1 MGFPSKKRR
10 IIRIFAV
17 MGRWSKHIC
26 LALALIVLF
35 PCLCGA
41 EGRVFTRK
49 VRLSDFT
56 TRTTKVV
63 LSGTGILDAA
73 LRDEITSR
81 WYLSP
86 YEFCSVAEY
95 EALKGRADYY
105 FLRLLS
111 DAPKGEAGGVLFLS
125 LMKGGKEKNP
135 DSLDQTFEVVRMPIT
150 ATEYSSGREFLYLGA
165 FLEIIQE
172 YVEDAMEADAKGYAG
187 LSGYSARTA
196 REQRKRVWISEEDM
210 GFELT
215 DAQRDRFLGDR
226 MVIAGEDI
234 VDRVFRN
241 GTRDALVSMVVCPV
255 SARKG
260 DWCYK
265 MLISADTHQLYYYQR
280 HRISFKAWK
289 GFQLKDIRVISGRRK
304 R

>member
-1 MGFPSKKRR
+1 MR
-10 IIRIFAV
+10 
-17 MGRWSKHIC
+17 RWSGHIC
-26 LALALIVLF
+26 AVLSLLMLI
-35 PCLCGA
+35 PCLCSA

-63 LSGTGILDAA
+63 LGGTGILDAA
-73 LRDEITSR
+73 LRSEVTSR
-81 WYLSP
+81 WHLSP
-86 YEFCSVAEY
+86 YEFCTVAEY

-105 FLRLLS
+105 FLRLMS

-125 LMKGGKEKNP
+125 LIKGGKEKNP
-135 DSLDQTFEVVRMPIT
+135 DSLDRTFEVVRIPIT
-150 ATEYSSGREFLYLGA
+150 ATEYSSGREFIYLGA
-165 FLEIIQE
+165 FLEIMQE
-172 YVEDAMEADAKGYAG
+172 YVEDAMEADTKGYAG
-187 LSGYSARTA
+187 LSGYSTRIARG
-196 REQRKRVWISEEDM
+196 QRKRVWISGDDM

-215 DAQRDRFLGDR
+215 DAQRDRFLGDNL
-226 MVIAGEDI
+226 VIAGEDI

-241 GTRDALVSMVVCPV
+241 GTRDALVSVVVCPV

-289 GFQLKDIRVISGRRK
+289 GFQLSDIRAISGRRK

>member
-1 MGFPSKKRR
+1 MR
-10 IIRIFAV
+10 
-17 MGRWSKHIC
+17 RWSGHIC
-26 LALALIVLF
+26 AVLSLLMLI
-35 PCLCGA
+35 PCLCIA

-63 LSGTGILDAA
+63 LGGTGILDAA
-73 LRDEITSR
+73 LRSEVTSR
-81 WYLSP
+81 WHLSP
-86 YEFCSVAEY
+86 YEFCTVAEY

-105 FLRLLS
+105 FLPLMS

-125 LMKGGKEKNP
+125 QIKGGKEKNP
-135 DSLDQTFEVVRMPIT
+135 DSLDRTFEVVRIPIT
-150 ATEYSSGREFLYLGA
+150 ATEFSSGREFIYLGA
-165 FLEIIQE
+165 FLEILQE
-172 YVEDAMEADAKGYAG
+172 YVEDAMEADTKGYAG
-187 LSGYSARTA
+187 LSGYSTRIARG
-196 REQRKRVWISEEDM
+196 QRKRVWISGDDM

-215 DAQRDRFLGDR
+215 DAQRDRFLGDNL
-226 MVIAGEDI
+226 VIAGEDI

-241 GTRDALVSMVVCPV
+241 GTRDALVSVVVCPV

-289 GFQLKDIRVISGRRK
+289 GFQLSDIRAISGRRK